1 MDHNLPYEVI
11 IAKMGT
17 LTLWESYKDEG
28 YEILHTD
35 LCCWLALLEG
45 TLSGASA
52 VVVVVVV
59 VVVAVV
65 APEAAPASGRGRCSG
80 RSSS

>member
-1 MDHNLPYEVI
+1 MDHNLSYEVI

-17 LTLWESYKDEG
+17 LTLWESYEDEG
-28 YEILHTD
+28 YEIFHTD
-35 LCCWLALLEG
+35 LCCLWTLLEG
-45 TLSGASA
+45 TLSGASDVAA
-52 VVVVVVV
+52 VVVV
-59 VVVAVV
+59 AAV

>member
-1 MDHNLPYEVI
+1 
-11 IAKMGT
+11 MGT
-17 LTLWESYKDEG
+17 LTLWESCEDEG
-28 YEILHTD
+28 YEIFHTD

-52 VVVVVVV
+52 VAAVVVVV
-59 VVVAVV
+59 VVVAVAVAAV

>member
-1 MDHNLPYEVI
+1 
-11 IAKMGT
+11 MGT
-17 LTLWESYKDEG
+17 LTLWESCEDGG
-28 YEILHTD
+28 YEIFHTD

-52 VVVVVVV
+52 VAVAV
-59 VVVAVV
+59 VVVAAV